1 MAVAFGIGALVEDSL
16 VAFNALRL
24 LGGLY
29 LIYLGARTFRA
40 RRSLAWT
47 LRPPLPAASGR

>member
-1 MAVAFGIGALVEDSL
+1 MAFGIGALVEDSL